1 MRIITANDF
10 HNNGGGKEGRTGKY
24 LDFKTQPRYLK
35 NKWQSGRWRI
45 AWPLVSPF
53 HWWESTFI
61 TTSGK
66 KAYRQF
72 YVTEAIVIQ
81 EWRRFHHVEWN
92 KIQPSATKC
101 DLISS
106 ELKMTFANSASLQYH
121 PEVAKGSGES
131 LDWNEM
137 KSFIIQDCWTSSPR
151 WCPSSTKVKATW
163 EVSQRP
169 ANILS
174 LFLVILPT
182 RATRLFNFG
191 CTTCPIHLVAPCDA
205 VLMFAED
212 RRTMFTPGEDEKWRM
227 FLWACRWRIY
237 IFSYGWWD
245 RAYEGCVG
253 LTFSPA

>member
-1 MRIITANDF
+1 MTTRVAFPLIRVNI
-10 HNNGGGKEGRTGKY
+10 HNNKRKKSLRTVLCDWGDSY
-24 LDFKTQPRYLK
+24 PRM
-35 NKWQSGRWRI
+35 
-45 AWPLVSPF
+45 
-53 HWWESTFI
+53 
-61 TTSGK
+61 
-66 KAYRQF
+66 
-72 YVTEAIVIQ
+72 EAI
-81 EWRRFHHVEWN
+81 
-92 KIQPSATKC
+92 PSCGMKQNTTFCHRKWSHIIRIES
-101 DLISS
+101 DLC
-106 ELKMTFANSASLQYH
+106 ELCFALQYH

-137 KSFIIQDCWTSSPR
+137 KSFIIQVCGTGPPR

-163 EVSQRP
+163 EVSQRA

-212 RRTMFTPGEDEKWRM
+212 RRTMFTPGEDEKRRM
-227 FLWACRWRIY
+227 FLWAGRWRIY

-245 RAYEGCVG
+245 RASEGCVG
-253 LTFSPA
+253 LTFSPT